1 MKSANISFPIMSA
14 ENTLTVALAS
24 FESALQAGR
33 VAQAY
38 LVVGN
43 VREEGV
49 PFAEQALSRLFCGA
63 MMKPC
68 GECPA
73 CTQIRDHKHVD
84 GVWIEPEKKSRV
96 VGIDRIR
103 DLQKVIY
110 QTSYSGGWKAVVM
123 TGADRLGEEAANAFL
138 KTLEEPP
145 PRSLYFLLSDSPQAI
160 MPTILSRC
168 QRIVLSTESERL
180 PEPWNSELVGIL
192 SEPLAEGLM
201 GRLARGAKLE
211 KLFGDIKKTVEKEEK
226 DRFKEEQEALRNP
239 DDKKSAKGDED
250 ILIARIEAR
259 FRALRS
265 MVLRAM
271 LFWYRDLLVMV
282 CGAGTD
288 ALRYPGQASV
298 LADRASRTGYGAA
311 LANVKVVES
320 MQRQFDRNMP
330 VETVITGAMNAIN
343 A

>member
-1 MKSANISFPIMSA
+1 MTTES
-14 ENTLTVALAS
+14 TLTTALNS
-24 FESALQAGR
+24 FDAALQAGR
-33 VAQAY
+33 LAQAY

-49 PFAEQALSRLFCGA
+49 PFAEQALSLLFCTG

-73 CTQIRDHKHVD
+73 CSQIRDHKHVD
-84 GVWIEPEKKSRV
+84 VVWIEPEKKSRV

-123 TGADRLGEEAANAFL
+123 AGADRVGEEAANAFL

-145 PRSLYFLLSDSPQAI
+145 PRSIYFLLSDTPQAI

-168 QRIVLSTESERL
+168 QRIVLSTESEQL
-180 PEPWNSELVGIL
+180 PEPWRSELISLLG
-192 SEPLAEGLM
+192 EPLAEGLI
-201 GRLARGAKLE
+201 GRLARGARLE
-211 KLFGDIKKTVEKEEK
+211 KLFGDLKKTVEKEEK

-239 DDKKSAKGDED
+239 DDKKTAKGDED
-250 ILIARIEAR
+250 ILNARIEAR
-259 FRALRS
+259 FRELRS

-271 LFWYRDLLVMV
+271 LFWYRDLLVLV
-282 CGAGTD
+282 CGADTAG
-288 ALRYPGQASV
+288 LRYPEQAAV
-298 LADRASRTGYGAA
+298 LADLAARTGYGPA
-311 LANVKVVES
+311 LANIKVVEA
-320 MQRQFDRNMP
+320 MQRQFDRNMN
-330 VETVITGAMNAIN
+330 VESVVPAAMSGLSA
-343 A
+343 